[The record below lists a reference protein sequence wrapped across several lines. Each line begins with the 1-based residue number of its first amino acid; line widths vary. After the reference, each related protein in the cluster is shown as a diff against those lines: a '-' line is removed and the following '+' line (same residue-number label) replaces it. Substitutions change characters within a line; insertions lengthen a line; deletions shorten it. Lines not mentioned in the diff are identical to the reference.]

1 MQSSQSSRS
10 IGDIGEDYVC
20 DFLKQNGYEI
30 VCRNFTI
37 RGGEVDIIAS
47 QGNKLAFVEVKTR
60 KVGAMTSGESAV
72 TYTKRQR
79 LIKTAK
85 AYLFKTKEKA
95 FCRFDVAVVHH
106 DNGRVVYFK
115 YYRSAFDAS
124 SK

>member
-1 MQSSQSSRS
+1 MPNGISSRS

-20 DFLKQNGYEI
+20 AYLEKNGYEI
-30 VCRNFTI
+30 LCRNFTI
-37 RGGEVDIIAS
+37 RGGEIDIVAA

-60 KVGAMTSGESAV
+60 KVGAVTSGEAAV
-72 TYTKRQR
+72 TYSKRQR

-85 AYLFKTKEKA
+85 AYLQRNAVKA

-106 DNGRVVYFK
+106 DDGRVVYFK

-124 SK
+124 GR

>member
-1 MQSSQSSRS
+1 MQNGQISRK

-20 DFLKQNGYEI
+20 GYLRQNGYEI
-30 VCRNFTI
+30 LERNFTV
-37 RGGEVDIIAS
+37 RGGEIDIIAS
-47 QGNKLAFVEVKTR
+47 QDNKIAFVEVKTR
-60 KVGAMTSGESAV
+60 KVGALTSGESAI

-85 AYLFKTKEKA
+85 MYLSRKHIKA

-106 DNGRVVYFK
+106 DGGNVVYFK

-124 SK
+124 SR